1 LAKPAVDR
9 LENKLKGQADLLRIS
24 AWGQIGRQLSA
35 RYGIRGVPTFLL
47 FDGEGNLVHYQVGRL
62 DSEQVLAEIETL
74 GR

>member
-1 LAKPAVDR
+1 MDR
-9 LENKLKGQADLLRIS
+9 LENRLKGQADLLRLS
-24 AWGQIGRQLSA
+24 AWGEVGRQLSA

-47 FDGEGNLVHYQVGRL
+47 FDGEGNVVHYQVGRL